1 MQFSKYHLVYF
12 KKKSLIIFCKSVSLS
27 ALNKVTVSSAYRK
40 ICILV
45 VLNWNTSFIK
55 ILNKIGPRKEP
66 WGTSA
71 DIGCVLEKSLL
82 TLHL

>member
-1 MQFSKYHLVYF
+1 MQFSKHHLIYF
-12 KKKSLIIFCKSVSLS
+12 KKKSLIIFCTSVSLS
-27 ALNKVTVSSAYRK
+27 ALRVSSTYRK

-55 ILNKIGPRKEP
+55 ILNKIGPRREP
-66 WGTSA
+66 GGTPA

>member
-1 MQFSKYHLVYF
+1 MQFSKHHLVYF

-27 ALNKVTVSSAYRK
+27 ALNKITVSSAYRK
-40 ICILV
+40 IYILV

-55 ILNKIGPRKEP
+55 ILNKIRPRREP
-66 WGTSA
+66 WGMPA